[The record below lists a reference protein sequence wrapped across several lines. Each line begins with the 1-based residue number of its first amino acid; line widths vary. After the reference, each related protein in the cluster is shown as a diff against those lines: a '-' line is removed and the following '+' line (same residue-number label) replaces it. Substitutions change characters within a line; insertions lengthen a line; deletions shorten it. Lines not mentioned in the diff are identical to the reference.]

1 VTVSS
6 AWKLNR
12 SSGDLVRFGQLL
24 VVAVG
29 FASFLVAA
37 LHCRFVHAHTGD
49 GLVGCLGRIFALV
62 AALVTAASIGLHR
75 SGLNFTEDLSY
86 LITGIDRMVSGDVI
100 GDPIALRTYD
110 ELGLLTKRFAV
121 LREHFLEALA
131 RERAA
136 RRALEE
142 ADSYKSEFLTAVSHE
157 LRTPLNAI
165 LGFADILL
173 DEIDGELTEAQR
185 EDVQLIRS
193 AGAHLM
199 DLFNDVLDLAAAASG
214 RLRLERKRFAIGP
227 LLKKLVAEAEGLT
240 VGRDVTLSAEVPDEL
255 PEVYADP
262 RRVRQIVLNLVENA
276 MKFTEK
282 GSVRVT
288 VDATGARVR
297 IRVVDTGVGIPPE
310 SLGTIFEEF
319 EQTAAEGRRG
329 RGAGLGLAICR
340 RLTELQGGTIRV
352 ESVVGRG
359 SVFTVV
365 LPVRKR
371 PW

>member
-1 VTVSS
+1 VRV
-6 AWKLNR
+6 
-12 SSGDLVRFGQLL
+12 GLVL

-29 FASFLVAA
+29 VASLAVAAIHCRALHEHEGMDLGRCLASIVGLVAS
-37 LHCRFVHAHTGD
+37 
-49 GLVGCLGRIFALV
+49 LV
-62 AALVTAASIGLHR
+62 AVAAAGLYR
-75 SGLNFTEDLSY
+75 SGQNFTEDLSY
-86 LITGIDRMVSGDVI
+86 LMTGIDRMVSGDVI
-100 GDPIALRTYD
+100 GDPIAVRTYD
-110 ELGLLTKRFAV
+110 ELGMLTKRFAV

-136 RRALEE
+136 RRALED

-165 LGFADILL
+165 LGFADVLL
-173 DEIDGELTEAQR
+173 DEIDGPLTDAQR

-227 LLKKLVAEAEGLT
+227 LVSTVVAEAEGLT
-240 VGRDVTLSAEVPDEL
+240 VGRDVTLVADLADDL

-288 VDATGARVR
+288 ADATGARVR
-297 IRVVDTGVGIPPE
+297 IRVADTGVGIAPE
-310 SLGTIFEEF
+310 ALGMIFEEF
-319 EQTAAEGRRG
+319 EQTAAEGKRG

-340 RLTELQGGTIRV
+340 RLTELQGGTIRA
-352 ESVVGRG
+352 ESVVGEG
-359 SVFTVV
+359 STFTVV